1 MGTLGVLGRLYEG
14 SYITSDEYEY
24 CLSEFLRR
32 NGGVVRLPNSEL
44 MHLIGRYL
52 MDTKN

>member
-1 MGTLGVLGRLYEG
+1 MDMVSG
-14 SYITSDEYEY
+14 SDEKAH
-24 CLSEFLRR
+24 LSDM
-32 NGGVVRLPNSEL
+32 VVTGNIWIVAILFVKILALL